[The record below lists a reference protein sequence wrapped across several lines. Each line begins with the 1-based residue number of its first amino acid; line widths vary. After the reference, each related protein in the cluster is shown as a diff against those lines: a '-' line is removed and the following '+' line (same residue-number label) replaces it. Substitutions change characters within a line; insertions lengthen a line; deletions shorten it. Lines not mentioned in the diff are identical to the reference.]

1 MNGPSFDEQLA
12 KYEKDVGTSIKEKV
26 PTVTAEGRGAVLR
39 QWVRATHPHA
49 GESLFHRAH
58 GGGVPEHNHGW
69 QPIRTDIVATDGMMD
84 LFKGPDADW
93 KRAIEDFDRAQKL
106 RSWRRDDEETQ
117 YYARPWNVD
126 RLIEGDGI
134 AWVYGQSGSYKS
146 VLAMGLACSVATGR
160 DWCGRKVR
168 QGPVLY
174 LSAEGGS
181 GILTMRSA
189 WEAANSARADQLMIH
204 IAAPKI
210 ANLRL
215 TDGHD
220 EGGGKT
226 SASEVVQRLHE
237 IKDVTG
243 QHAALIV
250 IDTYAQTSDGD
261 MRENVSAYERMLRR
275 LIDLAAPGASA
286 LVIDHTTKEGSSWI
300 GSNAKLANMD
310 MVAMV
315 SRKDDG
321 VVLSM
326 GGGRGKIKNAPPF
339 DDIRMTASL
348 VGIGRNDAYGREV
361 SGPVLV
367 RDGRDKVDREAIAL
381 DLIGEGISYA
391 DLRGAWH
398 AHPALAELSHGTRKV
413 ALTRAVQ
420 RLREDGLVRVLDAP
434 DGAEQEGPVGP
445 DSYLEPA

>member
-1 MNGPSFDEQLA
+1 MTKLSFEDQLA
-12 KYEKDVGTSIKEKV
+12 AYETRIGASSAAGTPV
-26 PTVTAEGRGAVLR
+26 VTPSGVH
-39 QWVRATHPHA
+39 QWVRVEHPRA
-49 GESLFHRAH
+49 GDVLFHRNHRAGLSARDH
-58 GGGVPEHNHGW
+58 RWTSERLDVSVAPEIMRSFAGLDEAW
-69 QPIRTDIVATDGMMD
+69 RKSVD
-84 LFKGPDADW
+84 
-93 KRAIEDFDRAQKL
+93 EFDRAQKV

-174 LSAEGGS
+174 ISAEGGA

-189 WEAANSARADQLMIH
+189 WEAANAARADHLVIH
-204 IAAPKI
+204 IGAPDI
-210 ANLRL
+210 ASLRI
-215 TDGHD
+215 TDGYD
-220 EGGGKT
+220 ETGPAP
-226 SASEVVQRLHE
+226 ASEVAQRLKE
-237 IKDVTG
+237 VKDVTG
-243 QHAALIV
+243 RHAALIV
-250 IDTYAQTSDGD
+250 IDTYAQTSGGD
-261 MRENVSAYERMLRR
+261 MREDVSAYERKLRR
-275 LIDLAAPGASA
+275 LIAIAAPGASA

-315 SRKDDG
+315 SRKDES

-326 GGGRGKIKNAPPF
+326 GGGKGKIKNAAPF
-339 DDIRMTASL
+339 EDIRMKAEL
-348 VGIGRNDAYGREV
+348 VGIGRKDAYGREV

-367 RDGRDKVDREAIAL
+367 RDGGDKTDREALAL

-391 DLRGAWH
+391 DLRTAWH
-398 AHPALAELSHGTRKV
+398 ALPALAELSHGTRKV

-434 DGAEQEGPVGP
+434 GGHEHDGQVGAG
-445 DSYLEPA
+445 SYLEPA

>member
-1 MNGPSFDEQLA
+1 MNGPNFDEQLA
-12 KYEKDVGTSIKEKV
+12 KYEKDVGTSIKETV

-58 GGGVPEHNHGW
+58 GGGKPEHDHGW

-84 LFKGPDADW
+84 LFKGLDKDW
-93 KRAIEDFDRAQKL
+93 KRAIEDFDRAQKAKA
-106 RSWRRDDEETQ
+106 WRRDDEEAM

-174 LSAEGGS
+174 ISAEGGS

-189 WEAANSARADQLMIH
+189 WEAANSARADHLMIH
-204 IAAPKI
+204 IDAPNI

-215 TDGHD
+215 TDGSD
-220 EGGGKT
+220 ETGREP
-226 SASEVVQRLHE
+226 ASEVVQRLHE

-250 IDTYAQTSDGD
+250 IDTYAQTSSGD
-261 MRENVSAYERMLRR
+261 MRENVSAYESKLRR
-275 LIDLAAPGASA
+275 LIAFAAPGASA
-286 LVIDHTTKEGSSWI
+286 LVIDHTTKEGTSWI

-315 SRKDDG
+315 SRKDDD
-321 VVLSM
+321 VTLSM
-326 GGGRGKIKNAPPF
+326 RGGRGKIKNAPPF
-339 DDIRMTASL
+339 EDIRMTASL
-348 VGIGRNDAYGREV
+348 VGIGREDAYGREV
-361 SGPVLV
+361 FGPVLLPHGEPV
-367 RDGRDKVDREAIAL
+367 VDREAIVM
-381 DLIGEGISYA
+381 DLIGDGVSYG

-398 AHPALAELSHGTRKV
+398 AHPALADLSHGARKA
-413 ALTRAVQ
+413 ALTRSIQ
-420 RLREDGLVRVLDAP
+420 RVRGDGLVTVQDAP
-434 DGAEQEGPVGP
+434 GGRDQDGPVGP
-445 DSYLEPA
+445 ESYLVPA

>member
-1 MNGPSFDEQLA
+1 MSGPSFDEQLA
-12 KYEKDVGTSIKEKV
+12 IYEGRTGSAIKENV
-26 PTVTAEGRGAVLR
+26 PTVTAAGGGAELH
-39 QWVRATHPHA
+39 QWVRSTHPRS
-49 GESLFHRAH
+49 GESLFYRVHRAGMSGRKH
-58 GGGVPEHNHGW
+58 DW
-69 QPIRTDIVATDGMMD
+69 TPIRTDVSVTPEMIDSFMGIID
-84 LFKGPDADW
+84 EDW
-93 KRAIEDFDRAQKL
+93 KRAVDDFDRAQKV

-146 VLAMGLACSVATGR
+146 VLAVGLACSVATGR

-174 LSAEGGS
+174 ISAEGGS

-189 WEAANSARADQLMIH
+189 WEAANNARADHLMIH
-204 IAAPKI
+204 IGAPDI
-210 ANLRL
+210 ANLRI

-220 EGGGKT
+220 DTGPAP
-226 SASEVVQRLHE
+226 ASEVAQRLKE

-243 QHAALIV
+243 QHAALVV
-250 IDTYAQTSDGD
+250 IDTYAQTSGGD
-261 MRENVSAYERMLRR
+261 MRENVSAYERKLRL
-275 LIDLAAPGASA
+275 LIAVAAPGASA
-286 LVIDHTTKEGSSWI
+286 LVIDHTTKEGTSWI

-315 SRKDDG
+315 SRKDDE
-321 VVLSM
+321 VTLSM
-326 GGGRGKIKNAPPF
+326 RGGRGKIKNAPPF
-339 DDIRMTASL
+339 DDVRMTASL
-348 VGIGRNDAYGREV
+348 VNIGRKDAYGREV

-367 RDGRDKVDREAIAL
+367 PHGEPAVDREAIAL
-381 DLIGEGISYA
+381 DLIGDGINYG

-420 RLREDGLVRVLDAP
+420 RIREDGLVRVLDAP
-434 DGAEQEGPVGP
+434 GGAEQGCQVGVG
-445 DSYLEPA
+445 SYLEPA

>member
-12 KYEKDVGTSIKEKV
+12 KYEKSTGSSIKEKV
-26 PTVTAEGRGAVLR
+26 PTVTAAGRDAVLR
-39 QWVRATHPHA
+39 QWVRATHPRA

-58 GGGVPEHNHGW
+58 GAGIMEHERRW
-69 QPIRTDIVATDGMMD
+69 TPIRMDVAITPGMMD
-84 LFKGPDADW
+84 SFMGLDEDW
-93 KRAIEDFDRAQKL
+93 KRAVDEFGRTQKVRA
-106 RSWRRDDEETQ
+106 WRRDDEEVM

-174 LSAEGGS
+174 ISAEGGS

-189 WEAANSARADQLMIH
+189 WEAANSARADHLMIH
-204 IAAPKI
+204 IAAPDI
-210 ANLRL
+210 ATLQL

-220 EGGGKT
+220 ENGRT
-226 SASEVVQRLHE
+226 YASEVVQRLGE

-250 IDTYAQTSDGD
+250 IDTYAQTSGGD
-261 MRENVSAYERMLRR
+261 MRENVSAYERKLRR
-275 LIDLAAPGASA
+275 LITLAAPGASA

-315 SRKDDG
+315 SRKDES

-348 VGIGRNDAYGREV
+348 FNIGRKDAYGREV

-367 RDGRDKVDREAIAL
+367 RDGGDKVDREALAL
-381 DLIGEGISYA
+381 DLVGEGISYA
-391 DLRGAWH
+391 DLRAAWH
-398 AHPALAELSHGTRKV
+398 DHPALAELSHGARKA
-413 ALTRAVQ
+413 ALTRSIQRVRGDGIVTVQ
-420 RLREDGLVRVLDAP
+420 DADGR
-434 DGAEQEGPVGP
+434 AEQDGPVGP
-445 DSYLEPA
+445 DSYLVPA

>member
-12 KYEKDVGTSIKEKV
+12 DYEVRIGSSIKEKV
-26 PTVTAEGRGAVLR
+26 PTVTTSRRGTELH

-49 GESLFHRAH
+49 GESLLRRAH
-58 GGGVPEHNHGW
+58 RTGMSEHECRW
-69 QPIRTDIVATDGMMD
+69 EPIRTDIIITDGMQD
-84 LFKGPDADW
+84 SFTGLDEDW
-93 KRAIEDFDRAQKL
+93 KRAVEDFDRAQKL
-106 RSWRRDDEETQ
+106 RSWRRDDEEAR

-174 LSAEGGS
+174 VSAEGGS

-189 WEAANSARADQLMIH
+189 WEAANSARADYLMIH
-204 IAAPKI
+204 IAAPDI

-215 TDGHD
+215 TDEHD
-220 EGGGKT
+220 EAGRKT
-226 SASEVVQRLHE
+226 SASEVVQRLGE

-250 IDTYAQTSDGD
+250 IDTYAQTSGGD
-261 MRENVSAYERMLRR
+261 MRENVSAYERTLRR
-275 LIDLAAPGASA
+275 LIAVAAPGASA
-286 LVIDHTTKEGSSWI
+286 LVIDHTTKEGTSWI

-315 SRKDDG
+315 SRKDDE
-321 VVLSM
+321 VTLSM
-326 GGGRGKIKNAPPF
+326 RGGRGKIKNAPPF
-339 DDIRMTASL
+339 DDVGMKAEL
-348 VGIGRNDAYGREV
+348 VGIGRKDAYGREV
-361 SGPVLV
+361 LGPVLV
-367 RDGRDKVDREAIAL
+367 PHGEPVIDREAIAL
-381 DLIGEGISYA
+381 DLIGEGINYG

-434 DGAEQEGPVGP
+434 GGAEQGGQMGVG
-445 DSYLEPA
+445 SYLEPA

>member
-1 MNGPSFDEQLA
+1 MNKPNFDEQLA
-12 KYEKDVGTSIKEKV
+12 IYDKRICASIKEKG
-26 PTVTAEGRGAVLR
+26 PTVTAASRGAVLR

-49 GESLFHRAH
+49 GELLFHRAH
-58 GGGVPEHNHGW
+58 GGGKPEHDHDW
-69 QPIRTDIVATDGMMD
+69 QPIRTDISVTPGMMD
-84 LFKGPDADW
+84 LFKGLDADW
-93 KRAIEDFDRAQKL
+93 NRAVDEFDRAQKA
-106 RSWRRDDEETQ
+106 RSWRRDDEEAM

-168 QGPVLY
+168 QGPVIY
-174 LSAEGGS
+174 ISAEGGA

-189 WEAANSARADQLMIH
+189 WEAANSARADHLMIH
-204 IAAPKI
+204 IAAPDI
-210 ANLRL
+210 ATMQL
-215 TDGHD
+215 TDGYD
-220 EGGGKT
+220 ENGRT
-226 SASEVVQRLHE
+226 SASEVVQRLNE

-250 IDTYAQTSDGD
+250 IDTYAQTSGGD
-261 MRENVSAYERMLRR
+261 MRENVSAYERKLRR
-275 LIDLAAPGASA
+275 LIALAAPGASA

-339 DDIRMTASL
+339 DDVRMKAEL
-348 VGIGRNDAYGREV
+348 VGIGRMDAYGREV

-367 RDGRDKVDREAIAL
+367 RDGSDKVDREAIAL

-391 DLRGAWH
+391 DLRAAWH
-398 AHPALAELSHGTRKV
+398 DHPALAELSHGARKA

>member
-1 MNGPSFDEQLA
+1 MNKLNFDEQLA
-12 KYEKDVGTSIKEKV
+12 DYEGRIGSSIKEKV
-26 PTVTAEGRGAVLR
+26 PTVTAAGRGAVLR

-49 GESLFHRAH
+49 GESLLHRAH
-58 GGGVPEHNHGW
+58 GGGVPEHDHPW
-69 QPIRTDIVATDGMMD
+69 QPIRRNIIIAPGMVDSFMGLD
-84 LFKGPDADW
+84 EDW
-93 KRAIEDFDRAQKL
+93 KRAIEDFDRAQKAKA
-106 RSWRRDDEETQ
+106 WRRDDEEAM

-174 LSAEGGS
+174 ISAEGGS

-189 WEAANSARADQLMIH
+189 WEAANSARADHLMIH
-204 IAAPKI
+204 ISDPNI
-210 ANLRL
+210 ANLRI
-215 TDGHD
+215 TAGDD
-220 EGGGKT
+220 E
-226 SASEVVQRLHE
+226 ASEVVQRLGE

-250 IDTYAQTSDGD
+250 IDTYAQTSSGD
-261 MRENVSAYERMLRR
+261 TREHVSAYERKLRR
-275 LIDLAAPGASA
+275 LIALAAPGASA
-286 LVIDHTTKEGSSWI
+286 LVIDHTTKEGSSWM

-339 DDIRMTASL
+339 EDIRMTASL
-348 VGIGRNDAYGREV
+348 VGIGRKDAYGREV

-367 RDGRDKVDREAIAL
+367 RDGSDKVDREAIAL
-381 DLIGEGISYA
+381 DLIGDGISYA
-391 DLRGAWH
+391 DLRTAWH
-398 AHPALAELSHGTRKV
+398 DHPDLAELSHGARKA
-413 ALTRAVQ
+413 ALTRSIQ
-420 RLREDGLVRVLDAP
+420 RVREDGIVRVLDA
-434 DGAEQEGPVGP
+434 DGGAEQDGPVGP
-445 DSYLEPA
+445 GSYLEPA